1 MYNPILIFS
10 LELITNL
17 LLLFI
22 FQMKPREG
30 FIFLAIVTNIIG
42 VAIAQESLFECPRGK
57 IKTFIIPFF
66 LDDHCYIIIY
76 YNLYSISQG
85 VSYSQWQLLGIF
97 AQKVF
102 ETNLNFRY

>member
-1 MYNPILIFS
+1 
-10 LELITNL
+10 
-17 LLLFI
+17 
-22 FQMKPREG
+22 MKPREG
-30 FIFLAIVTNIIG
+30 FIILAIVTNIIG

-57 IKTFIIPFF
+57 IKIFTSISFF

-97 AQKVF
+97 AQKVS
-102 ETNLNFRY
+102 EKNLNFRYLLS